1 MFEALAGKTVF
12 VTGATG
18 FLGGQLVRRLAAEG
32 ARVKALARSIE
43 RAGYINGMFGVE
55 IVLGDITEPQRL
67 RDLMAGCEMVYH
79 VAAAISGSESLQR
92 AVNIVGT
99 QNVMHAAADV
109 GARRVV
115 HISTIA
121 VYGYGYRGD
130 VTEDFPMN
138 PAREFYGQTKAQ
150 AEYVVQQVAAQR
162 GIEYAIIRPAFIY
175 GPRSG
180 AWTGQIFDLAK
191 RTPIPFVGG
200 GRGHAHPIHVDDV
213 CGLTMLAGVHPA
225 AKGQTFNSAP
235 DPAPTWRDWLLEY
248 RQLTGQTPRWL
259 GIPNLIVAPIA
270 RVASVF
276 SSKAD
281 IGAVLP
287 QMLGFVQ
294 ARTTYRMDKARAL
307 LGWQNRVS
315 LREGVAESA
324 AWLRE
329 IGKLP

>member
-12 VTGATG
+12 VTGASG

-32 ARVKALARSIE
+32 AHVKALVRSIE
-43 RAGYINGMFGVE
+43 RAGYINGVFGVE

-67 RDLMAGCEMVYH
+67 RDLMAGCELVYH
-79 VAAAISGSESLQR
+79 VAATTRGSEALQR

-150 AEYVVQQVAAQR
+150 AELVVQHVAAQR
-162 GIEYAIIRPAFIY
+162 GIAYAVIRPSFIY
-175 GPRSG
+175 GPRSST
-180 AWTGQIFDLAK
+180 WTGQIFDLAT
-191 RTPIPFVGG
+191 RTPIPFVGS

-213 CGLTMLAGVHPA
+213 CGLAMLAGVHPA
-225 AKGQTFNSAP
+225 ANGQTFHSTP
-235 DPAPTWRDWLLEY
+235 DPAPTWREWLLAY
-248 RQLTGQTPRWL
+248 RALTGKPPRWL
-259 GIPNLIVAPIA
+259 GVPPLIITPIA
-270 RVASVF
+270 QVTALW
-276 SSKAD
+276 SSRED

-287 QMLGFVQ
+287 QLLAFIQ
-294 ARTTYRMDKARAL
+294 ARVTYKMDKARAL
-307 LGWQNRVS
+307 LGWQNRVG
-315 LREGVAESA
+315 LTDGVAGCA
-324 AWLRE
+324 IWLRE
-329 IGKLP
+329 IGQL